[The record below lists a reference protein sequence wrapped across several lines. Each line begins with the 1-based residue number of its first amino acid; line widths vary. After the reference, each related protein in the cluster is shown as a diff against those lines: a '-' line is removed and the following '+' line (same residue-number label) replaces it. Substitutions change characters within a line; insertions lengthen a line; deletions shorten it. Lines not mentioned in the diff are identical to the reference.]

1 MCGRLGRPDLTWRQL
16 YEMERRF
23 VGPPIPVRDPNA
35 VDLSASWNVK
45 PTQLVDIAY
54 LNADKLFSTTAR
66 WWFVPSWHR
75 GDVKDWKRTTFN
87 AKIETA
93 ANLPSFR
100 NAWKSQRCIIP
111 AAGYYEWTGPKGNKQ
126 PWWITT
132 DSNAPALFFAGLY
145 SRLSDDLHTCT
156 ILTRSALPQISEI
169 HARSPVI
176 LADDQIISWL
186 SGDLESSEEQDLG
199 TSWNGRMRAQKVAPF
214 GRDDDG
220 LDLIEPFGTLF

>member
-23 VGPPIPVRDPNA
+23 LGPPILVRDPNA
-35 VDLSASWNVK
+35 VELLPSWNVK

-54 LNADKLFSTTAR
+54 LNADQLFSTTAR

-93 ANLPSFR
+93 ADLPSFR

-176 LADDQIISWL
+176 LADGQIIPWL
-186 SGDLESSEEQDLG
+186 SGDLESGEEQDLG
-199 TSWNGRMRAQKVAPF
+199 ISWNGRMRAQKVSPF
-214 GRDDDG
+214 RRDDDG
-220 LDLIEPFGTLF
+220 PDLIEPFGTLF

>member
-1 MCGRLGRPDLTWRQL
+1 
-16 YEMERRF
+16 MERSF

-35 VDLSASWNVK
+35 VELSASWNVK

-93 ANLPSFR
+93 ASLPSFR

-145 SRLSDDLHTCT
+145 SRLNDDLHTCT

-169 HARSPVI
+169 HSRSPVI
-176 LADDQIISWL
+176 LADDQIHPWL
-186 SGDLESSEEQDLG
+186 SGNLVSDEEQHLG
-199 TSWNGRMRAQKVAPF
+199 TIWNGRMRAHKVAPF

-220 LDLIEPFGTLF
+220 PDLIEPFGTLF